1 MRIPRLAALWAVVAI
16 VLAACTGGGASPS
29 SSAGGST
36 GATACKVGVSWN
48 NYEQPRWAATDQPNI
63 KSAIEAA
70 GGTYTEAFAEDD
82 ATQQLTDVENLINQD
97 INVLILLAKDLTTIG
112 PALEAAA
119 NADVPVIAYDRLV
132 EDPNVLYITF
142 DNVGVGEAEAAA
154 MLDKVPTGTYVLI
167 KGDPGDPN
175 ASTFLPQG
183 WDTAGL
189 QDKIDSGDITI
200 FDEQFTPDWS
210 PETAQD
216 NMEAIIDA
224 ANDQNVQIDAVLAEN
239 DSTALGVAAALQ
251 AKGYDQIPVSG
262 QDGDPGN
269 LNRVALGWQ
278 YVDVWKDS
286 NNLGKAGGQ
295 AALQLCA
302 GTAIADV
309 DLSNID
315 DQLDDTVQPA
325 DLSAPVDFTTPG
337 LDGLPDTGDENT
349 IKSFIFIPTPL
360 TAETLNLPL
369 EHNWYVTQ
377 DEICEGVTA
386 DSPGAAV
393 CGL

>member
-1 MRIPRLAALWAVVAI
+1 MRIPRLAALWAVLAI
-16 VLAACTGGGASPS
+16 VLAACTGGGGSP
-29 SSAGGST
+29 SAGGSGGT
-36 GATACKVGVSWN
+36 ATACKVGVSWN
-48 NYEQPRWAATDQPNI
+48 NYSQPRWAATDQPNI
-63 KSAIEAA
+63 KSAVESA

-82 ATQQLTDVENLINQD
+82 ATKQLTDVENLINQD

-112 PALEAAA
+112 PALETAA
-119 NADVPVIAYDRLV
+119 NAGVPVIAYDRLV
-132 EDPNVLYITF
+132 EDENVLYITF
-142 DNVGVGEAEAAA
+142 DNVGVGAAEATA
-154 MLDKVPTGTYVLI
+154 MFDKVPTGTYVLI

-183 WDTAGL
+183 WNDAGL
-189 QDKIDSGDITI
+189 QEKIDSGDITV

-210 PETAQD
+210 PETAQN

-224 ANDQNVQIDAVLAEN
+224 ANAENVQIDAVLAEN

-251 AKGYDQIPVSG
+251 AKSYDQIPVSG
-262 QDGDPGN
+262 QDGDPAN
-269 LNRVALGWQ
+269 LNNVALGWQ
-278 YVDVWKDS
+278 YVDVWKNS
-286 NNLGKAGGQ
+286 NELGKAGGE

-309 DLSNID
+309 DLSTID
-315 DQLDDTVQPA
+315 DQLDDTVQPD
-325 DLSAPVDFTTPG
+325 DLTAPSDFVTPG

-349 IKSFIFIPTPL
+349 VKSFIFKPTPL

-369 EHNWYVTQ
+369 DAGWYATEEQV
-377 DEICEGVTA
+377 CEGVTA
-386 DSPGAAV
+386 ESPGHAA

>member
-16 VLAACTGGGASPS
+16 VMAACTGGGASPS
-29 SSAGGST
+29 ASSGGS
-36 GATACKVGVSWN
+36 GGAATACKVGVSWN

-63 KSAIEAA
+63 KGAIEAA

-112 PALEAAA
+112 PALETAA

-132 EDPNVLYITF
+132 EDPNVLYISF
-142 DNVGVGEAEAAA
+142 DNVGVGAAEATA
-154 MLDKVPTGTYVLI
+154 MFDKVPTGTYVLI

-183 WDTAGL
+183 WEDAGL
-189 QDKIDSGDITI
+189 QDKIDSGDITV

-210 PETAQD
+210 TQTAQD
-216 NMEAIIDA
+216 TMEAIIDA
-224 ANDQNVQIDAVLAEN
+224 ANDQSVQIDAVLAEN

-251 AKGYDQIPVSG
+251 SKSYDQIPVSG
-262 QDGDPGN
+262 QDGDPAN
-269 LNRVALGWQ
+269 LNNVALGWQ
-278 YVDVWKDS
+278 YVDVWKNS
-286 NNLGKAGGQ
+286 NELGKAGGE

-309 DLSNID
+309 TLPDGLID
-315 DQLDDTVQPA
+315 PSV
-325 DLSAPVDFTTPG
+325 APDSLTPTDFTTPG
-337 LDGLPDTGDENT
+337 LDGEPDSGDENVV
-349 IKSFIFIPTPL
+349 KSFILKPTPV
-360 TAETLNLPL
+360 TAETLNLPIDAG
-369 EHNWYVTQ
+369 WYATKE
-377 DEICEGVTA
+377 DICEGVTA

-393 CGL
+393 CDQ